1 MVAVANSTGPIPKRS
16 DSRVRRNAPGSENTT
31 GVVGVT
37 KGEAKGGKA
46 YPVPSE
52 WHPVA
57 KKWYRSL
64 AQSGMAAYYEQS
76 DWAQAYVIANELS
89 VYLVS
94 GEWTDKE
101 TGEKRYKRNGMILSA
116 LLNSMAALG
125 TTEGERRRMRIELEQ
140 PTLKEVPASVTALD
154 NYRAALGVQET

>member
-1 MVAVANSTGPIPKRS
+1 MANSTGPIPKRS
-16 DSRVRRNAPGSENTT
+16 DTRVRRNEPGSEGVT

-37 KGEAKGGKA
+37 KGEARGGKP
-46 YPVPSE
+46 YPVPTA

-64 AQSGMAAYYEQS
+64 AQSGMAEYYEQS

-94 GEWTDKE
+94 GEWTDPT
-101 TGEKRYKRNGMILSA
+101 TGETRYRRNGMILSA

-125 TTEGERRRMRIELEQ
+125 TTEGERRRMRIELEK
-140 PTLKEVPASVTALD
+140 PTVKAVPASVTALD

>member
-1 MVAVANSTGPIPKRS
+1 MANASGPIPKRS
-16 DSRVRRNAPGSENTT
+16 DTRIRRNEPGSENTT

-37 KGEAKGGKA
+37 KGEALGGKP
-46 YPVPSE
+46 YPCPAA

-57 KKWYRSL
+57 KKWYKSL
-64 AQSGMAAYYEQS
+64 AQSGMASYYEQS

-94 GEWTDKE
+94 GEWTDPA
-101 TGEKRYKRNGMILSA
+101 TGRTHYKRNGMILSA

-125 TTEGERRRMRIELEQ
+125 TTEGERRRMRIELEK
-140 PTLKEVPASVTALD
+140 PTVKEVPASVTALD
-154 NYRAALGVQET
+154 NYRAALGVQEA